1 MRSSKPRRRTLH
13 RQPPQLRTAARYQ
26 FRYVILVLRVSV
38 SLPRR
43 RLMSRHP
50 RIVPRK
56 VTPHRVRKANP
67 RHRVTCLARANLVLD
82 NVKVVLGH
90 LRPSRL
96 SRLLEGSNAGSLGR
110 YLSDISLVNLY
121 RLL

>member
-1 MRSSKPRRRTLH
+1 
-13 RQPPQLRTAARYQ
+13 
-26 FRYVILVLRVSV
+26 
-38 SLPRR
+38 
-43 RLMSRHP
+43 MSRHP

-56 VTPHRVRKANP
+56 VILQCGLKANP

-82 NVKVVLGH
+82 NVKVVPGH

-96 SRLLEGSNAGSLGR
+96 SRLLEGSNARFLGR